1 VNRNR
6 LLAAAASL
14 VALGSLAVLAAPGRA
29 AAQDSAPPLQEN
41 PHSARFKD
49 VERGF
54 FVGFDAGY
62 LRWLDTPTADTAKFP
77 IAGKSGGAAGGLLV
91 GLELGMDVT
100 PHLAVALFAQGGNQ
114 RANVN
119 YGAFTVLAGGADV
132 RYAYHGRKDRN
143 DWERLLFYVHARGG
157 YAQTYPKGLF
167 GTTDLLVQA
176 GPGVEYFTK
185 LRHFSVGAALD
196 FVRATKA
203 KANGV
208 ALYPTV
214 RYTF

>member
-1 VNRNR
+1 MRRNH
-6 LLAAAASL
+6 LLAGKASL
-14 VALGSLAVLAAPGRA
+14 AALLVAAFAVPARA
-29 AAQDSAPPLQEN
+29 AAQDAAPPLQEN

-54 FVGFDAGY
+54 FIGFDAGY
-62 LRWLDTPTADTAKFP
+62 LRFLNTPTADPAAYP
-77 IAGKSGGAAGGLLV
+77 YAGKSGGAAGGTLV
-91 GLELGMDVT
+91 AVELGRDLT
-100 PHLAVALFAQGGNQ
+100 PHLAVSLFAQGGNQ
-114 RANVN
+114 RANVS

-132 RYAYHGRKDRN
+132 RFAFYGRKDRN
-143 DWERLLFYVHARGG
+143 DWERLLLYVHARGG
-157 YAQTYPKGLF
+157 YARTYPKGLF
-167 GTTDLLVQA
+167 GTTDLIVQA

-185 LRHFSVGAALD
+185 LRHFSVGAAVD

-208 ALYPTV
+208 AVYPTV